1 VDRVGEKQL
10 KLPLTMT
17 EKGET
22 RRVSE
27 GPELCTAARR
37 PESPAS
43 TERLMEEVCER
54 ENLKKALKRVRGNKG
69 APGIDGM
76 TVEQLPK
83 YLKKHWLRHRE
94 ELLSG
99 TYKPVS
105 VRQKGIEKP
114 DGGTRWLG
122 IPTAMDRFVQ
132 QAVLQV
138 LQERWDPTFSEHSY
152 GFRPNRS
159 AHQAVAKAQE
169 YIAEG
174 YEYVVDIDLEKFFDR
189 VNHDMLMGR
198 VAKRVADKRVL
209 KLIRAFL
216 EAGIV
221 MEDGVV
227 ILKEEG
233 TPQGGPL
240 SPLLSN
246 LMLDDLDRELKERG
260 HRFVRYADDCNIYV
274 RSERAGQRVM
284 ERVSRFITKKLKLKV
299 NGEKSAVGQPW
310 ERKFLGFSFTNEEEP
325 RRKIAPKALK
335 RFKERVRE
343 LTQRTDGRSMKGRI
357 EELGPYLRGWRGY
370 YRFCETPSVLSK
382 QDSWIRRR
390 LRCVTW
396 KQWKTG
402 KRRYKELRRL
412 GIFTDP
418 AARLAASSLGPWPIS
433 KTATLNQALS
443 NAYFD
448 SLGLPRLAVSTS
460 A

>member
-1 VDRVGEKQL
+1 MDRVGEKQL
-10 KLPLTMT
+10 KLPLMMT

-22 RRVSE
+22 RRVSK
-27 GPELCTAARR
+27 GPELYRAARR

-54 ENLKKALKRVRGNKG
+54 ENLMKALKRVRENKG

-83 YLKKHWLRHRE
+83 YLKEHWLRHRE

-99 TYKPVS
+99 TYKPLS

-174 YEYVVDIDLEKFFDR
+174 YGYVVDIDLEKFFDR

-198 VAKRVADKRVL
+198 VAKRIADKRVL

-274 RSERAGQRVM
+274 GSERAGQRVM
-284 ERVSRFITKKLKLKV
+284 EKISRYITKKLKLKV
-299 NGEKSAVGQPW
+299 NGEKSAVGRPW
-310 ERKFLGFSFTNEEEP
+310 ERKFLGFSFTSEEVP
-325 RRKIAPKALK
+325 RRRIAPKALK
-335 RFKERVRE
+335 RFRERVRE
-343 LTQRTDGRSMKGRI
+343 LTQRSDGVSMKRRI
-357 EELGPYLRGWRGY
+357 DKLAQYLRGWRGY
-370 YRFCETPSVLSK
+370 YRFCETPSVFSE

-396 KQWKTG
+396 KQWKRG
-402 KRRYKELRRL
+402 KRRYQELRRL
-412 GIFTDP
+412 GIQEAP
-418 AARLAASSLGPWPIS
+418 AARLAASSLGPWLIS
-433 KTATLNQALS
+433 RTSTLQRALS

-448 SLGLPRLAVSTS
+448 SLGLPRLAGPKR